1 MRIQENKGLFVQNQY
16 NHTNTELNKTLEKL
30 SSGYKINR
38 AGDDAAGLSISEK
51 MRGQIRGLEQAA
63 ENIQDGMSFIQTA
76 EGGMAQIIDPNLARL
91 RELAVQAA
99 NDTLTDADRR
109 LIQQEV
115 DEIINGIDDIAN
127 GTEFNTIKA
136 LRPPVTFTPPNPSGT
151 VDLVLIFDD
160 TGSMNTHQKKFADNI
175 NSLIDSI
182 KAKGVND
189 INIGVMYYTDDKYEQ
204 SPLPNNKWT
213 SNPSDVITAI
223 NEIAQGTSG
232 VTENNMAAIE
242 YATKNYRFREYADS
256 NVTYKHMIIV
266 TDEPGNDNGRMN
278 EIKDLLNKEDIT
290 LHTVS
295 NSSPGIQYVAQQTGG
310 KQINLSGDW
319 GSQLAGSI
327 GEAIGDAAGFVDE
340 KTDMAPLILQVGAN
354 EGQHIGFNLYD
365 CRSHKIG
372 IAGLMMDTQSSANMA
387 ISIIDKTVA
396 KMSNYRSEYGALYNR
411 LEHAYNNV
419 TNATENLT
427 AAESNLR
434 DADIAKEVT
443 KMHQD
448 QVLLQSAQSMMA
460 QVNQMSQGIL
470 QLLQ

>member
-1 MRIQENKGLFVQNQY
+1 MRIQENKGLFVQNRY

-51 MRGQIRGLEQAA
+51 MRGQIRGLEQAS

-136 LRPPVTFTPPNPSGT
+136 LRPPITSTPANPSGT
-151 VDLVLIFDD
+151 VDLVLLFDD
-160 TGSMNTHQKKFADNI
+160 TGSMDTYQKKFADNI
-175 NSLIDSI
+175 NNLINSI

-189 INIGVMYYTDDKYEQ
+189 INIGVMYYTNDTYEKT
-204 SPLPNNKWT
+204 SFSGSNWT
-213 SNPSDVITAI
+213 SNPQDVIDAI
-223 NEIAQGTSG
+223 NKIAESTSG
-232 VTENNMAAIE
+232 GTENNMAAID
-242 YATKNYRFREYADS
+242 YAVKEFDFRQYADS
-256 NVTYKHMIIV
+256 NVKYKHMIIV
-266 TDEPGNDNGRMN
+266 TDEPGDDNGRKN
-278 EIKDLLNKEDIT
+278 EIKELLTKEDIT

-295 NSSPGIQYVAQQTGG
+295 DSSPGIQYIAQQTGG
-310 KQINLSGDW
+310 KQINLNSDW
-319 GSQLAGSI
+319 GSQLASSI

-372 IAGLMMDTQSSANMA
+372 IKELMMDTQSAANLA
-387 ISIIDKTVA
+387 ISIIDEAVA
-396 KMSNYRSEYGALYNR
+396 KMSGYRSEYGALYNR

-419 TNATENLT
+419 TNAAENLS

-443 KMHQD
+443 KMHKD